1 MELLQWFMN
10 FWKYVKF
17 VSGSGFKS
25 KLILN
30 QESAEEIHRPSIR
43 KFEKQKVYFLFKDNI
58 LGSNLAD
65 IQLMNKFNKGICFL
79 LCVNDIYS
87 KSAWV
92 VLLKDKKGIAI
103 INAFQKVLDESNHKP
118 SKI

>member
-79 LCVNDIYS
+79 LFVNDIYS

-92 VLLKDKKGIAI
+92 VPLKDKKGIAI